1 MVIDSDCSLYDY
13 SLSVGGGTSRTI
25 KGPDIKW
32 VAFLSGDFCGIV
44 FCILIKDI
52 IKSVSASNKIFSALG
67 QASAYIMGL
76 HFIAFKLIDVI
87 AYKAKII
94 PIEISA
100 FPIGSPKL
108 RVCYIIF
115 GLLLPIAWFKV
126 VCVLRSVMLKHEIY
140 KHS

>member
-1 MVIDSDCSLYDY
+1 MELSRGLILNGWLFYPVI
-13 SLSVGGGTSRTI
+13 
-25 KGPDIKW
+25 
-32 VAFLSGDFCGIV
+32 FCGIV

-52 IKSVSASNKIFSALG
+52 IKSVSVSNKIFSALG

-76 HFIAFKLIDVI
+76 HFIAFKLVDII
-87 AYKAKII
+87 AYKAKIV
-94 PIEISA
+94 PIEVSA

-108 RVCYIIF
+108 RVCYIVF

-126 VCVLRSVMLKHEIY
+126 VCVLKSVMLKHEIY

>member
-1 MVIDSDCSLYDY
+1 MI
-13 SLSVGGGTSRTI
+13 
-25 KGPDIKW
+25 
-32 VAFLSGDFCGIV
+32 FCGIV

-100 FPIGSPKL
+100 FPISSPKL

-126 VCVLRSVMLKHEIY
+126 VCVLRSVMLKYEIY